1 MSGHMSDRRVIAETY
16 GLNINQ
22 QKIENLEKKIKELED
37 SLSEMKGVKNSELM
51 INKELKE
58 RIEKQ
63 DLVIE
68 TLKKLNEHFM
78 SKITELRIKLKKLI
92 DE

>member
-1 MSGHMSDRRVIAETY
+1 MSDRRVIAETY

-78 SKITELRIKLKKLI
+78 SKVTELRIKLKKLI

>member
-1 MSGHMSDRRVIAETY
+1 MSDHRVIAETY
-16 GLNINQ
+16 GLNVNQ

-63 DLVIE
+63 ELVIE

>member
-1 MSGHMSDRRVIAETY
+1 MSDHRVIAETY
-16 GLNINQ
+16 GLNVNQ
-22 QKIENLEKKIKELED
+22 QKIENLEEKIKELED

>member
-1 MSGHMSDRRVIAETY
+1 MSDRRVIAETY

-78 SKITELRIKLKKLI
+78 SKITKLRIKLKKLI

>member
-1 MSGHMSDRRVIAETY
+1 MSDHRVIAETY
-16 GLNINQ
+16 GLNVNQ

-78 SKITELRIKLKKLI
+78 SKITKLRIKLKKLI

>member
-1 MSGHMSDRRVIAETY
+1 
-16 GLNINQ
+16 
-22 QKIENLEKKIKELED
+22 
-37 SLSEMKGVKNSELM
+37 MKGVKNSELM

-78 SKITELRIKLKKLI
+78 SKVTELRIKLKKLI

>member
-1 MSGHMSDRRVIAETY
+1 MSDHKVIAETY
-16 GLNINQ
+16 GLNANQ
-22 QKIENLEKKIKELED
+22 QKIENLEKEIKKLED

-78 SKITELRIKLKKLI
+78 AKITELRIKLKKLI

>member
-1 MSGHMSDRRVIAETY
+1 MSDHRVIAETY
-16 GLNINQ
+16 GLNVNQ

>member
-1 MSGHMSDRRVIAETY
+1 MSDHMSDRRVIAETY

>member
-1 MSGHMSDRRVIAETY
+1 MSDHRVIAETY
-16 GLNINQ
+16 GLNVNQ

-78 SKITELRIKLKKLI
+78 SKVTELRIKLKNLI

>member
-1 MSGHMSDRRVIAETY
+1 MSDHRVIAETY
-16 GLNINQ
+16 GLNVNQ

-68 TLKKLNEHFM
+68 TLQKLNEHFM
-78 SKITELRIKLKKLI
+78 SKVTELRIKLKNLI